1 VDRLSFPKDPLD
13 YGDMFPTFSYGA
25 HAVRLRVDRETG
37 RIHLLKIVAAHDLG
51 KAINPVMA
59 EGQILGALAQ
69 GIGFSI
75 YEKLLIREGN
85 VWSDNFRDYVIPTAK
100 DLPQMET
107 ILVEEEDPLGPFGAK
122 GVGEPGLVATAPAIA
137 NAIYDAIGVRIFDL
151 PMDQTKIFRAIR
163 HQSQKKED

>member
-1 VDRLSFPKDPLD
+1 LD

-37 RIHLLKIVAAHDLG
+37 RIHITKIVAAHDLG
-51 KAINPVMA
+51 KAINPMMA
-59 EGQILGALAQ
+59 EGQIFGALAQ

-75 YEKLLIREGN
+75 YEELIFNQGA

-100 DLPQMET
+100 DLPEMET

-137 NAIYDAIGVRIFDL
+137 NAIYDAIGVRIVDL
-151 PMDQTKIFRAIR
+151 PMDPTKILKAIR
-163 HQSQKKED
+163 SQSRPLQGGQE

>member
-1 VDRLSFPKDPLD
+1 MV
-13 YGDMFPTFSYGA
+13 
-25 HAVRLRVDRETG
+25 
-37 RIHLLKIVAAHDLG
+37 
-51 KAINPVMA
+51 
-59 EGQILGALAQ
+59 Q

-137 NAIYDAIGVRIFDL
+137 NAIYDAIGVRITDL

-163 HQSQKKED
+163 HQSQKEGGTK